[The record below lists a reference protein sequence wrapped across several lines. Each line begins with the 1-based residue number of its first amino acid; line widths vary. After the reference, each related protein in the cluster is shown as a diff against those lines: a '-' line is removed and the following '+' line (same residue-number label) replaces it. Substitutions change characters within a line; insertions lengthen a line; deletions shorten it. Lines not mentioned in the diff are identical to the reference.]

1 VFTEQHADDLAEIK
15 ASLQASLERMR
26 TVEER
31 VERLGGEPPLLAFVH
46 IPKTAGGTVKAML
59 RQAYGRRALD
69 DAGNWLTDPD
79 ASARRLARAPEG
91 WERWQRRGGRAT
103 IGHVP
108 YGLYL
113 RHLPASARYMTFL
126 REPVDRVLS
135 QYHSNARVRSL
146 APIEEVVA
154 GRVPEV
160 SNLATRFLC
169 GDPDPSGTLPA
180 TALQAAKVNLRAFAF
195 VGIQE
200 RFEESIVLLRRSL
213 GVGWVP
219 YLDVHVT
226 TDRPRVDDVSAEERA
241 LILEHNRLDAELYEF
256 ALALLEKRLA
266 AAPEGFEADVAQ
278 LRAWIAHE
286 AVETTRIAH
295 EWLDREVPV
304 GTTRASDEVFAG
316 AHAAG
321 VPEWALRHAIR
332 SLKRERDETGRSLLT
347 RIAEAPRWA
356 PPGR

>member
-1 VFTEQHADDLAEIK
+1 
-15 ASLQASLERMR
+15 
-26 TVEER
+26 
-31 VERLGGEPPLLAFVH
+31 
-46 IPKTAGGTVKAML
+46 
-59 RQAYGRRALD
+59 
-69 DAGNWLTDPD
+69 
-79 ASARRLARAPEG
+79 
-91 WERWQRRGGRAT
+91 
-103 IGHVP
+103 
-108 YGLYL
+108 
-113 RHLPASARYMTFL
+113 MTFL

-135 QYHSNARVRSL
+135 QYHSNARVRDVG
-146 APIEEVVA
+146 PIEEVL
-154 GRVPEV
+154 RRQVPEV
-160 SNLATRFLC
+160 SDLATRFLC
-169 GDPDPSGTLPA
+169 GDPAPAGTLSPA
-180 TALQAAKVNLRAFAF
+180 TLEAAKRNLQAFAF

-200 RFEESIVLLRRSL
+200 RFEESIVLLWRTL
-213 GVGWVP
+213 GLGAVP

-226 TDRPRVDDVSAEERA
+226 GDRPRVDDISAEQRA
-241 LILEHNRLDAELYEF
+241 LILAHNRLDAELYEF
-256 ALALLEKRLA
+256 GLALFEERVA
-266 AAPEGFEADVAQ
+266 AAPEGFEADVEQ

-286 AVETTRIAH
+286 GEQTTRIAH